1 MSKAKSKHARPPL
14 GKRII
19 AGLNDALAHAKGLPS
34 GVVVLRAPREIDV
47 KAIRVSQKLSQSAFA
62 ARYGFTLDSIQNW
75 ESGRRTPTGAAR
87 ILLAIIDQEP
97 SAVMRVLDR

>member
-1 MSKAKSKHARPPL
+1 MSKAKAKRERPPL

-19 AGLNDALAHAKGLPS
+19 AGANDALAHAKGLPS
-34 GVVVLRAPREIDV
+34 GVVVRAPRDIDV
-47 KAIRVSQKLSQSAFA
+47 KAIRARQKLSQSAFA
-62 ARYGFTLDSIQNW
+62 ARYGFTLDSVQNW
-75 ESGRRTPTGAAR
+75 ESGRRMPTGAAR

>member
-1 MSKAKSKHARPPL
+1 MSKAKAKRPPL

-19 AGLNDALAHAKGLPS
+19 AGLNDAIDHAQGRSS
-34 GVVVLRAPREIDV
+34 GIVVHVPPDIDI
-47 KAIRVSQKLSQSAFA
+47 KAIRTRQKLSQSAFA

-75 ESGRRTPTGAAR
+75 ESGRRVPTGAAR